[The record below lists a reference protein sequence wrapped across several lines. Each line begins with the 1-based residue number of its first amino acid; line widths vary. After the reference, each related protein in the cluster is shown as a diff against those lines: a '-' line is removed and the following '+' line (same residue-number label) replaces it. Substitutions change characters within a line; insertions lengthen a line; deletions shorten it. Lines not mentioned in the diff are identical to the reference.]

1 MISTTHLLAFVISSF
16 VLIAI
21 PGPSVLFTV
30 GRALVLGRRGGVASA
45 AGNAVGALLQ
55 ALAVAFGLGAIVER
69 SVVVFTMLKFA
80 GAAYLVYLGVQA
92 IRHRKSF
99 ADAAAGAVRLTSAR
113 RAAREA
119 FVVGLTNPKVIVF
132 FAAVLP
138 QFVDPAGAHPSVQ
151 MLLFGAVFTVMAFLM
166 DSCWAVGAGTA
177 RDWFARSP
185 GRLGHFSAVG
195 GVAMIGLGA
204 RVAVTGRHD

>member
-1 MISTTHLLAFVISSF
+1 MISSTHLLAFVISSF

-30 GRALVLGRRGGVASA
+30 GRALVLGRRGGFASA
-45 AGNAVGALLQ
+45 AGNSVGALTQ
-55 ALAVAFGLGAIVER
+55 AVAVAFGLGALVER
-69 SVVVFTMLKFA
+69 SIVVFTVVKLV
-80 GAAYLVYLGVQA
+80 GAAYLVWLGVQA
-92 IRHRKSF
+92 IRHRKAF
-99 ADAAAGAVRLTSAR
+99 AGTGVVRVTSAR

-119 FVVGLTNPKVIVF
+119 FVVGLTNPKVIIF

-151 MLLFGAVFTVMAFLM
+151 MLLFGAVFTVMAFVM
-166 DSCWAVGAGTA
+166 DSCWALGAGSA
-177 RDWFARSP
+177 REWFARSP
-185 GRLGHFSAVG
+185 GRLGQFSAVG

-204 RVAVTGRHD
+204 RLAVTGRGD

>member
-30 GRALVLGRRGGVASA
+30 GRALVLGRRGGFASA
-45 AGNAVGALLQ
+45 AGNSVGALTQ
-55 ALAVAFGLGAIVER
+55 AVAVAFGLGALVER
-69 SVVVFTMLKFA
+69 SIVVFTVVKLV

-92 IRHRKSF
+92 IRHRKAF
-99 ADAAAGAVRLTSAR
+99 VGTGTVRVTSAR

-119 FVVGLTNPKVIVF
+119 FVVGLTNPKVIIF

-166 DSCWAVGAGTA
+166 DSCWALGAGSA
-177 RDWFARSP
+177 REWFARSP
-185 GRLGHFSAVG
+185 ARLGHFSAVG

-204 RVAVTGRHD
+204 RLAVTGRSD

>member
-45 AGNAVGALLQ
+45 AGNAVGALTQ
-55 ALAVAFGLGAIVER
+55 AMAVAFGLGALVER
-69 SVVVFTMLKFA
+69 SIVVFTIIKFA

-92 IRHRKSF
+92 IRHRRSF
-99 ADAAAGAVRLTSAR
+99 AGPAASAPVSSPR

-119 FVVGLTNPKVIVF
+119 FVVGLTNPKVIIF

-138 QFVDPAGAHPSVQ
+138 QFVDPAGAHPSLQ
-151 MLLFGAVFTVMAFLM
+151 MLLLGAVFTVMAFLM
-166 DSCWAVGAGTA
+166 DSCWALGAGTA
-177 RDWFARSP
+177 REWFARSP
-185 GRLGHFSAVG
+185 GRLGTFSAVG

-204 RVAVTGRHD
+204 RLAITGRND

>member
-1 MISTTHLLAFVISSF
+1 MISTTHLLAFVVSSF

-30 GRALVLGRRGGVASA
+30 GRALVLGRRGGIASA
-45 AGNAVGALLQ
+45 AGNAVGAMLQ

-69 SVVVFTMLKFA
+69 SIVVFTILKFA
-80 GAAYLVYLGVQA
+80 GAAYLIYLGVQA

-99 ADAAAGAVRLTSAR
+99 AGAAGAVRITSAR

-138 QFVDPAGAHPSVQ
+138 QFIDPAGASAAVQ
-151 MLLFGAVFTVMAFLM
+151 MVLFGAVFTVMAFLM

-177 RDWFARSP
+177 REWFARSP

>member
-1 MISTTHLLAFVISSF
+1 MISTTHLLAFVVSSF

-30 GRALVLGRRGGVASA
+30 GRALVLGRRGGIASA
-45 AGNAVGALLQ
+45 AGNSVGALTQ
-55 ALAVAFGLGAIVER
+55 AMAVAFGLGALVER
-69 SVVVFTMLKFA
+69 SIVVFTIIKFA
-80 GAAYLVYLGVQA
+80 GAAYLVYLGVQV
-92 IRHRKSF
+92 IRHRHSF
-99 ADAAAGAVRLTSAR
+99 AGATASATVGSPR

-119 FVVGLTNPKVIVF
+119 FVVGLTNPKVIIF

-138 QFVDPAGAHPSVQ
+138 QFVDPAGAHPSLQ
-151 MLLFGAVFTVMAFLM
+151 MLLLGAVFTVMAFLM

-177 RDWFARSP
+177 REWFARSP
-185 GRLGHFSAVG
+185 RRLGQFSAVG

-204 RVAVTGRHD
+204 RLAITGRND

>member
-1 MISTTHLLAFVISSF
+1 MISTAHLLTFVVSSF
-16 VLIAI
+16 VLIAV

-45 AGNAVGALLQ
+45 AGNAAGAGALVV
-55 ALAVAFGLGAIVER
+55 AVAFGLGALVER
-69 SVVVFTMLKFA
+69 SIVVFTIVKLA
-80 GAAYLVYLGVQA
+80 GAAYLIYLGVQA
-92 IRHRKSF
+92 IRHRRSF
-99 ADAAAGAVRLTSAR
+99 AAAAAGTVRVTSAR

-119 FVVGLTNPKVIVF
+119 FVVGVTNPKVIVF

-138 QFVDPAGAHPSVQ
+138 QFVSPSGAPASIQ
-151 MLLFGAVFTVMAFLM
+151 MLLFGAVFTAMAFAM
-166 DSCWAVGAGTA
+166 DSCWALGAGAA

-185 GRLGHFSAVG
+185 ARLGTFGAVG

-204 RVAVTGRHD
+204 RLAVTGRHD